1 MQSEILSFLFTHWP
15 DQIIKPQRPFTENV
29 SVHQIQTTVVK
40 SNAMLL
46 RETMIIPQALQAL
59 SCPWSSTPLNIQLWA
74 RSWSS

>member
-29 SVHQIQTTVVK
+29 SVHQTTVVK

-59 SCPWSSTPLNIQLWA
+59 SCP
-74 RSWSS
+74 